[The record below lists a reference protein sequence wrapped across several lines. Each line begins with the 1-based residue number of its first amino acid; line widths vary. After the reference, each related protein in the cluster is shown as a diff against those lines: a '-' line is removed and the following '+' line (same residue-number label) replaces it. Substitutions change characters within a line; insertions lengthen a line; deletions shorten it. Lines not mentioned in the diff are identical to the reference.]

1 MKLRFSPTSPYVRK
15 VLTTAHED
23 GIADRIEKVPTD
35 VWGPKSDLGRDNPL
49 GKVPALILDD
59 GTVLFDSPVICE
71 YLDTEHGGGRL
82 LPKSGPERWKTL
94 RLQALGDGILDAAV
108 ATMLEGKREAQQRSA
123 HWLGRYRAAIV
134 RALDDIEARA
144 DDQIGPP
151 TLGQIAVG
159 CALGYLD

>member
-35 VWGPKSDLGRDNPL
+35 VRGPKSDLGRDNPL

-94 RLQALGDGILDAAV
+94 R
-108 ATMLEGKREAQQRSA
+108 
-123 HWLGRYRAAIV
+123 
-134 RALDDIEARA
+134 
-144 DDQIGPP
+144 QIGRASCRERVC
-151 TLGQIAVG
+151 QYVWISVVAVS
-159 CALGYLD
+159 LKKKKKKKR